1 MSTEIINKVAESG
14 LITLDLADL
23 VREEKTAELDLAPFL
38 FEGLILREK
47 DFRAKLTET
56 DWSIYTDKW
65 VAVYCSTD
73 AIVQKWAWMLIA
85 KALLPFTSYIVF
97 CTPEELPQHILAE
110 KIATLDV
117 QDYTDQR
124 LVIKGCGERYVTE
137 KAYLDITKRLLP
149 VVKTLMYG
157 EPCSTVPIYK
167 KSAPKK

>member
-1 MSTEIINKVAESG
+1 MSDTIINKVAESG

-23 VREEKTAELDLAPFL
+23 VKAEQTAELDLAPFL
-38 FEGLILREK
+38 YEGLILREK
-47 DFRAKLTET
+47 EFRAKLAET
-56 DWSIYTDKW
+56 DWSIYEDKY

-85 KALLPFTSYIVF
+85 KGLQAVTQHFFF
-97 CTPEELPQHILAE
+97 CTPTELPQYILE
-110 KIATLDV
+110 GKIASLDV
-117 QDYTDQR
+117 NEYADKR
-124 LVIKGCGERYVTE
+124 IIVKGCGEKYVTE

-167 KSAPKK
+167 KK